1 MFTEVSFNIYCAMFL
16 ITDPDHPRRL
26 GRVPCKDVG
35 VFLLF
40 ISTVLYSGGTMWP
53 SAIITTPWCHTA
65 AMDSDN
71 QFLYLKSPW
80 GLPTKLPLMNLCL
93 PRHHY
98 CHSKD
103 GYNYLVYY
111 PEAGFIWPM
120 ITGNRRLISVFRSPE
135 EMCRRFT
142 FLKLL
147 KDISERQGW
156 SLQEWRHF
164 QPNPFQNTYL
174 KIKKC

>member
-1 MFTEVSFNIYCAMFL
+1 MFTEVSFNIYCTTFL
-16 ITDPDHPRRL
+16 LTDPDHPRRL
-26 GRVPCKDVG
+26 GKVPCKDVG

-71 QFLYLKSPW
+71 QYLYLKSPW

-93 PRHHY
+93 PRHPY

-111 PEAGFIWPM
+111 PEAGFIRPM

-135 EMCRRFT
+135 EMGKRFT

-164 QPNPFQNTYL
+164 QPNPFQNTSL

>member
-1 MFTEVSFNIYCAMFL
+1 MSFSFSSPQFFTLEAQCG
-16 ITDPDHPRRL
+16 PRPSL
-26 GRVPCKDVG
+26 PPSG
-35 VFLLF
+35 VL
-40 ISTVLYSGGTMWP
+40 P
-53 SAIITTPWCHTA
+53 TA

-103 GYNYLVYY
+103 GDNYLVYY
-111 PEAGFIWPM
+111 PEAGFIRPM
-120 ITGNRRLISVFRSPE
+120 ITGNKRLISVFRSPE
-135 EMCRRFT
+135 EMGKRFT

-156 SLQEWRHF
+156 SLQGWRYF
-164 QPNPFQNTYL
+164 QPNPFQNTSL